1 MGINH
6 PQSHSSTHKA
16 TGQPVRS
23 NVGKVVGIVVGE
35 TFAKTVH
42 SMRHMLNNP
51 PGWAF
56 DVASIEQA
64 KAYGARRIR
73 LSDKDTDTVFE
84 TDFATFDRYAFDLN
98 RGYGRQRRCRW
109 NVGKHMSPTNP
120 DRGCC
125 GNAATPAS
133 YSPAA

>member
-1 MGINH
+1 
-6 PQSHSSTHKA
+6 
-16 TGQPVRS
+16 
-23 NVGKVVGIVVGE
+23 VVGIVVGE

-98 RGYGRQRRCRW
+98 RGYGRQKALPLERW
-109 NVGKHMSPTNP
+109 ETHEPNEPRQGVLW
-120 DRGCC
+120 
-125 GNAATPAS
+125 
-133 YSPAA
+133 